1 MEDLLFEYKR
11 TLKETKK
18 WYKQLEEAD
27 ETVLT
32 SEELKDKKIIR
43 TIITDVEYVI
53 EWLEKGRQPGIRRA
67 IDRRDRKSVV

>member
-32 SEELKDKKIIR
+32 SEELKDKKSSER
-43 TIITDVEYVI
+43 SLQM
-53 EWLEKGRQPGIRRA
+53 WNMSSNGLKKAGSPA
-67 IDRRDRKSVV
+67 

>member
-1 MEDLLFEYKR
+1 MIVLMILFEYKR

-32 SEELKDKKIIR
+32 SEELKDNLCGLSLFLCRAAGLFQAIR
-43 TIITDVEYVI
+43 
-53 EWLEKGRQPGIRRA
+53 
-67 IDRRDRKSVV
+67 

>member
-32 SEELKDKKIIR
+32 SEELKDQKNHQNDHYR
-43 TIITDVEYVI
+43 C
-53 EWLEKGRQPGIRRA
+53 GICHRMA
-67 IDRRDRKSVV
+67 

>member
-1 MEDLLFEYKR
+1 MIVLMIFLSFSEDLLFEYKR

-32 SEELKDKKIIR
+32 SEEPFIFK
-43 TIITDVEYVI
+43 
-53 EWLEKGRQPGIRRA
+53 
-67 IDRRDRKSVV
+67 

>member
-18 WYKQLEEAD
+18 WYKQLEAAD

-32 SEELKDKKIIR
+32 SEELKDKNHQNDYYR
-43 TIITDVEYVI
+43 FGVCH
-53 EWLEKGRQPGIRRA
+53 RMA
-67 IDRRDRKSVV
+67 

>member
-32 SEELKDKKIIR
+32 SAAVYRSSYAGLPAFFKPFDDIFHICN
-43 TIITDVEYVI
+43 
-53 EWLEKGRQPGIRRA
+53 
-67 IDRRDRKSVV
+67 DRSDDFFIFQ